1 MSPVVWAYLGYAVIG
16 VALVVWVARTLQRY
30 GEVFLLDVFDGH
42 EDLARAVNRLLVIG
56 FYLLNL
62 GYVAFALRT
71 SDGVGTARSAVE
83 LLSAKVGGV
92 LLVLGAL
99 HLGNVLVLS
108 RVRRRR
114 LAERHPVPPVPP
126 AAWTPV
132 PGYPVPGMPGG
143 PAPVAR
149 PA

>member
-1 MSPVVWAYLGYAVIG
+1 MSPVVWAYLAYAVIG
-16 VALVVWVARTLQRY
+16 IALVAWVARALRTN
-30 GEVFLLDVFDGH
+30 GEVFLLDVFDGQ
-42 EDLARAVNRLLVIG
+42 EALARAVNRLLVIG

-71 SDGVGTARSAVE
+71 SDGVADARSAIEV
-83 LLSAKVGGV
+83 LSTKVGGV
-92 LLVLGAL
+92 LLVLGVL

-114 LAERHPVPPVPP
+114 LVERNPHPPVPP

-132 PGYPVPGMPGG
+132 AGQPGMPPG
-143 PAPVAR
+143 APMAR

>member
-1 MSPVVWAYLGYAVIG
+1 MSPVVWAYLAYAVIG
-16 VALVVWVARTLQRY
+16 ITLVAWVARALRTN
-30 GEVFLLDVFDGH
+30 GEVFLLDVFDGQ
-42 EDLARAVNRLLVIG
+42 EALARAVNRLLVIG

-71 SDGVGTARSAVE
+71 SGGVADARGAIEV
-83 LLSAKVGGV
+83 LSTKVGGV
-92 LLVLGAL
+92 LLVLGVL

-114 LAERHPVPPVPP
+114 LAERNPHPPVPPV
-126 AAWTPV
+126 AWTPV
-132 PGYPVPGMPGG
+132 MGGPGMPPG
-143 PAPVAR
+143 APMAR

>member
-1 MSPVVWAYLGYAVIG
+1 MSPVVWAYLAYAVIG
-16 VALVVWVARTLQRY
+16 IALVAWVARALQSN
-30 GEVFLLDVFDGH
+30 GEVFLLDVFDGQ
-42 EDLARAVNRLLVIG
+42 EQLARAVNRLLVIG

-71 SDGVGTARSAVE
+71 SDGVADARGAIEV
-83 LLSAKVGGV
+83 LSTKVGGV
-92 LLVLGAL
+92 LLVLGVL

-114 LAERHPVPPVPP
+114 LAERNPYPPVPPVGWTSVGQPGVPP
-126 AAWTPV
+126 
-132 PGYPVPGMPGG
+132 G
-143 PAPVAR
+143 APMAR

>member
-1 MSPVVWAYLGYAVIG
+1 MSPVVWAYLAYAVIG
-16 VALVVWVARTLQRY
+16 IALVAWVARALQSN
-30 GEVFLLDVFDGH
+30 GEVFLLDVFDGQEH
-42 EDLARAVNRLLVIG
+42 LARAVNRLLVIG

-71 SDGVGTARSAVE
+71 SDGVADARSAIEV
-83 LLSAKVGGV
+83 LSTKVGGV
-92 LLVLGAL
+92 LLVLGVL

-114 LAERHPVPPVPP
+114 LLERDPRPPLPP

-132 PGYPVPGMPGG
+132 GQPGVPPG
-143 PAPVAR
+143 APMAR